1 MTFPSQA
8 IEACEG
14 LSHPLPFPC
23 DSECG
28 AGPQQARSW
37 QRTDAEMK
45 AEVAELAARIDKWF
59 ATKYAAPAAREPQ
72 PSSDDAITEWLHREE
87 GGAKVDTTHPGPI
100 VMLERPSL
108 TKRLLRRHGATVA
121 GALFAL
127 VLISASMF
135 LTPDVTEQLMRLA
148 R

>member
-1 MTFPSQA
+1 MNHHHNPGHQLTDEELRA
-8 IEACEG
+8 
-14 LSHPLPFPC
+14 
-23 DSECG
+23 
-28 AGPQQARSW
+28 
-37 QRTDAEMK
+37 DAEEMR
-45 AEVAELAARIDKWF
+45 ARIDKWF
-59 ATKYAAPAAREPQ
+59 ATKYAGPVACGLS
-72 PSSDDAITEWLHREE
+72 PSTDDAITEWLHRKE
-87 GGAKVDTTHPGPI
+87 GGAKVDTAHPGPI

-108 TKRLLRRHGATVA
+108 AKRLLRRHGATVA

>member
-1 MTFPSQA
+1 MNHHHNPGHQLTDEELRA
-8 IEACEG
+8 
-14 LSHPLPFPC
+14 
-23 DSECG
+23 
-28 AGPQQARSW
+28 
-37 QRTDAEMK
+37 DAEEMR
-45 AEVAELAARIDKWF
+45 ARIDKWF
-59 ATKYAAPAAREPQ
+59 ATKYAAPVACGLS
-72 PSSDDAITEWLHREE
+72 PSTDDAITEWLHREE

-108 TKRLLRRHGATVA
+108 AKRLLRRHGATVA

-135 LTPDVTEQLMRLA
+135 LTPDATEQLLRLA

>member
-1 MTFPSQA
+1 MTFPLQA

-14 LSHPLPFPC
+14 LSHPPPFPS

-28 AGPQQARSW
+28 
-37 QRTDAEMK
+37 TDPEK
-45 AEVAELAARIDKWF
+45 ADEADEISRRFDKWID
-59 ATKYAAPAAREPQ
+59 THRQNNLQMLRDWRPTT
-72 PSSDDAITEWLHREE
+72 DDATTEWLHRKE

-100 VMLERPSL
+100 VMLERPSAI
-108 TKRLLRRHGATVA
+108 KRFMRRHGATVA

-127 VLISASMF
+127 ALISASMF

>member
-1 MTFPSQA
+1 MTMTFPRQA

-14 LSHPLPFPC
+14 LSHPLPFPS

-45 AEVAELAARIDKWF
+45 AEVAELAARIGKWF
-59 ATKYAAPAAREPQ
+59 EAAYVPPAIATTDDGITAWLYQQ
-72 PSSDDAITEWLHREE
+72 P

-127 VLISASMF
+127 VVIGAAMSF
-135 LTPDVTEQLMRLA
+135 TPDVSEQLMRLA

>member
-1 MTFPSQA
+1 MTMTFPRQA

-14 LSHPLPFPC
+14 LSHPTPLPS

-28 AGPQQARSW
+28 
-37 QRTDAEMK
+37 TDPEK
-45 AEVAELAARIDKWF
+45 ADEADEISRRFDKWID
-59 ATKYAAPAAREPQ
+59 THRQNNLQMLRDWRPTT
-72 PSSDDAITEWLHREE
+72 DDRITEWLHREE

-108 TKRLLRRHGATVA
+108 AKRLLRRHGAIVA

-127 VLISASMF
+127 VMIGAAMSF
-135 LTPDVTEQLMRLA
+135 TPDVTEQLTRLA

>member
-1 MTFPSQA
+1 MTMTFPRQA

-14 LSHPLPFPC
+14 LSHPLPFPSE
-23 DSECG
+23 SECG

-59 ATKYAAPAAREPQ
+59 EAAYVPPAIATT
-72 PSSDDAITEWLHREE
+72 DDAITAWLYQQP
-87 GGAKVDTTHPGPI
+87 GGAKVDTTHPGPV
-100 VMLERPSL
+100 VMIERPSAF
-108 TKRLLRRHGATVA
+108 KRFIRRHVATLA

-127 VLISASMF
+127 ALISASMF
-135 LTPDVTEQLMRLA
+135 LTPGVTEQLMRLA

>member
-14 LSHPLPFPC
+14 LSHPLPSPS

-28 AGPQQARSW
+28 
-37 QRTDAEMK
+37 TDPEK
-45 AEVAELAARIDKWF
+45 ADEADEISRRFDKWID
-59 ATKYAAPAAREPQ
+59 THRQNNLQMLRDWRPTT
-72 PSSDDAITEWLHREE
+72 DDAITEWLHREE

-108 TKRLLRRHGATVA
+108 AKRLLRRHGATVA

-135 LTPDVTEQLMRLA
+135 LTPDATEQLLRLA

>member
-1 MTFPSQA
+1 MTYPIEA

-14 LSHPLPFPC
+14 LAHMNHHHNPGHQLT
-23 DSECG
+23 DEELR
-28 AGPQQARSW
+28 A
-37 QRTDAEMK
+37 DAEEMR
-45 AEVAELAARIDKWF
+45 ARIDKWF

-72 PSSDDAITEWLHREE
+72 PSSDDLVTEWLHRKE
-87 GGAKVDTTHPGPI
+87 GGAKVDTAHPGPI
-100 VMLERPSL
+100 VMLERPSAF
-108 TKRLLRRHGATVA
+108 KRFIRRHVATLA

-127 VLISASMF
+127 ALISASMF